1 MNRRYRRPSVRR
13 QRGQAMVEMVAGLGL
28 VFVAGFLAM
37 AMLGKLNDVRNKV
50 LVGSRYVAW
59 ERTVWTNPDDAGT
72 GSDSWWYQKFGAG
85 AQTVTKTDDVLL
97 NEFLARVVAP
107 RRTSLSSSDGSVALS
122 AALPAAW
129 RDPGGAAFVESAR
142 DIAVSTRATDRLT
155 AGTTKLANKT
165 IGVYQS
171 PRVRQEVA
179 LQMASRTAQDGR
191 VSVHVGLR
199 GESAKRLWPSLAQ
212 LTFQDTTTL
221 VTNTWTPDG
230 RLGLVSAIGPEV
242 AAPAAKLDAM
252 LQTRDRQTLVKA
264 MDGVGTVL
272 GPAYLKPGRIE
283 ADVVP
288 AGVLK

>member
-1 MNRRYRRPSVRR
+1 MRR
-13 QRGQAMVEMVAGLGL
+13 QRGQAMVEMVAGLGM
-28 VFVAGFLAM
+28 VFIVGFLAM

-50 LVGSRYVAW
+50 LIGSRYVAW

-72 GSDSWWYQKFGAG
+72 GSDGWWYRKFGAG
-85 AQTVTKTDDVLL
+85 AQGVTKTDDVLA

-107 RRTSLSSSDGSVALS
+107 RRPSLTSHDGSIALS
-122 AALPAAW
+122 AAIPPAW
-129 RDPGGAAFVESAR
+129 RDPGDTTFVGSAR
-142 DIAVSTRATDRLT
+142 DIVVSTRATDRMTGGLT
-155 AGTTKLANKT
+155 KIANKT

-179 LQMASRTAQDGR
+179 FQMASRTAQDGQ
-191 VSVHVGLR
+191 VSVNVGLR
-199 GESAKRLWPSLAQ
+199 GEFAKRLWPTLSQ
-212 LTFQDTTTL
+212 LTFRDTTTL

-230 RLGLVSAIGPEV
+230 RLGLVSAVGPEV

-264 MDGVGTVL
+264 MDGVNSVL
-272 GPAYLKPGRIE
+272 GPAYFKPGRIE

>member
-1 MNRRYRRPSVRR
+1 MNGGHTGCRIRR
-13 QRGQAMVEMVAGLGL
+13 QRGQAMVEMVAGLGM
-28 VFVAGFLAM
+28 VFIVGFLAM

-50 LVGSRYVAW
+50 LIGSRYVAW

-72 GSDSWWYQKFGAG
+72 GSDGWWYLKFGAG
-85 AQTVTKTDDVLL
+85 AQGVTKTDDVLA

-107 RRTSLSSSDGSVALS
+107 RRASVTSHDGSIALS
-122 AALPAAW
+122 AAMPPAW
-129 RDPGGAAFVESAR
+129 RDLGETAFVGSAR
-142 DIAVSTRATDRLT
+142 DIVVSTRATDRMTGNLT
-155 AGTTKLANKT
+155 KIANNT
-165 IGVYQS
+165 MGVYQS

-179 LQMASRTAQDGR
+179 LQMASRTAQDGQI
-191 VSVHVGLR
+191 SVNVGLR
-199 GESAKRLWPSLAQ
+199 GEFAKRLWPTLSR
-212 LTFQDTTTL
+212 LTFRDTTTL

-264 MDGVGTVL
+264 MNGVDSVL
-272 GPAYLKPGRIE
+272 GPAYFKPGRID